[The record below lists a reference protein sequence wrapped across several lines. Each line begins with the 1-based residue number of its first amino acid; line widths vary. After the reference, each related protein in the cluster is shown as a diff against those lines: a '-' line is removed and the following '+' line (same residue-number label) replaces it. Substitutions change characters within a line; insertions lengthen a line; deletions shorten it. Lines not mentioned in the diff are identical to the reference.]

1 MLSMQKFACI
11 ELCCSVP
18 RLLRMLACYD
28 PDEAIL
34 MGEAYGF
41 MAHKPVGYTYITGGG
56 G

>member
-1 MLSMQKFACI
+1 MCSAT

-28 PDEAIL
+28 PDEPIL